1 MQIEGLTSATPIL
14 TTGSDNGTN
23 QMWNNPFMMLIWLAF
38 LGGGFGGFGGFG
50 GRGEQTITNDFLF
63 SNLNTK
69 LDSMSMTNNQGF
81 SGLNATMNSGFQAIS
96 NGICDSTY
104 ALKSSIDAC
113 CCESQKLAIEA
124 GYRNEIAIA
133 NQTSALLANSDANT
147 RAILDKLCE
156 SEANHLRA
164 QVCAANDALTES
176 RISAQ
181 IAALPKAPVPAYVVH
196 GCYPQSAV

>member
-14 TTGSDNGTN
+14 TTGSSQNE
-23 QMWNNPFMMLIWLAF
+23 MWNNPFMMLIWLAF

-50 GRGEQTITNDFLF
+50 GRGEQALSNDFMYT
-63 SNLNTK
+63 NLNTK
-69 LDSMSMTNNQGF
+69 LDAQGLASAQGF
-81 SGLNATMNSGFQAIS
+81 SGLNTSVVSGFQNIA

-113 CCESQKLAIEA
+113 CCETQKGILES
-124 GYRNEIAIA
+124 GYRNDIAIA
-133 NQTSALLANSDANT
+133 QQTAALISNSDANT

-156 SEANHLRA
+156 SEANSLRA
-164 QVCAANDALTES
+164 QVCAANDALTEA
-176 RISAQ
+176 RIAAQ

-196 GCYPQSAV
+196 GGCYTHPTV